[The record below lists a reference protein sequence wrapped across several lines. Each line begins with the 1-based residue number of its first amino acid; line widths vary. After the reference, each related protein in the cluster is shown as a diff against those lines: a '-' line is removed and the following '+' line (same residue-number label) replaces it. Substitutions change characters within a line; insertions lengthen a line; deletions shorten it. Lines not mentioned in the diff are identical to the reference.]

1 MANLSGFDAR
11 TVEPNQAFEAIPAG
25 DYPAVIVDSKM
36 KPTKDGNGQ
45 YLELQL
51 QILNGPFQ
59 NRKLFDRLNLV
70 NASDK
75 AVQIAKGTLSA
86 ICRAV
91 NVLTPND
98 SAELHNKPLTV
109 KVKVGKD
116 NNGNPNNE
124 VKGYEPRHTQAAA
137 KPVEKSL
144 VEQSFEPEPAGAVDQ
159 NKSPW
164 G

>member
-11 TVEPNQAFEAIPAG
+11 TVEPNQGFDAIPAG
-25 DYPAVIVDSKM
+25 DYPAVIIDSKM
-36 KPTKDGNGQ
+36 KPTKDGKGQ

-70 NASDK
+70 NASEK

-109 KVKVGKD
+109 KVAVGKD
-116 NNGNPNNE
+116 DKGNPNND
-124 VKGYEPRHTQAAA
+124 VKGYKPRHTEAATQPAEKNMIEQA
-137 KPVEKSL
+137 
-144 VEQSFEPEPAGAVDQ
+144 FEPVVTGET
-159 NKSPW
+159 KSPW